1 MAAYR
6 IRWRP
11 ILDRLTIPPY
21 ESLAAAAESA
31 SALRETDRR
40 QIEADLSRS
49 AVQAIEISDEDKPAR
64 RASLRRL
71 LRSWCILR
79 PDMGYSQA
87 MNFIMAVAL
96 FVSGNDE
103 PIAFAIFVALVQRLP
118 QDFYAEAPPLRG
130 FQIELTALTT
140 LLEHRAPH
148 FVDAGEGAVREAL
161 PLVVCKW
168 FLNLFVD
175 ALPFPALLAV
185 WDLLLTD
192 PMLLD
197 TTPPTSGGTLM
208 DSAKYPEMAASHE
221 TPPRAGSPTVSSPT
235 IPTDGLLRV
244 TLALI
249 SAHEGAIL
257 AALGSTGCPDA
268 SVAYS
273 SLLDISN
280 DAVNPADLIGAA
292 KEISLEPATVFTLRN
307 MARASLEEADA
318 AEAILRGGGSEAPS
332 PPARLRE
339 QQYLLK
345 FEELNRLKTAL
356 QEAASDHHQHRQH
369 QQAATNGELG
379 PGNGSCSSGAHA
391 HEYDGNGGIGRD
403 TFRRILLAE
412 TPKIVD
418 AGMRVHEV
426 LCSHG
431 ERVVL
436 PSVPWRELTAALA
449 TAMRGS
455 LTERLGLVFELFDP
469 TQSGLINVPNMMS
482 IASMLFK
489 LRLLDPSAAERPI
502 SASRRSSVA
511 RPSCSTYKTPS
522 TASTSARRSA
532 AHVAASACSGIGTGA
547 PSTSSAAASSRATTP
562 APSSLDMQMGSCSG
576 RNSEVS
582 LEDAGNY
589 SQASD
594 RRSLRSDDGA
604 AGLVRGSEDGRLS
617 IASEPD
623 QAMCRMSAPVMTS
636 PLAGDGRNTTG
647 GGNPPAGP
655 FGTASG
661 ARGARGSQ
669 RRRGSLD
676 IAADASSQPR
686 LRRVAT
692 VTGAGDR
699 YEMVDQ
705 QVNELLQLLLV
716 MDVDKD
722 GSLSYDEWTRG
733 VLSLPEVL
741 ACFQLA
747 SSFAQASPTAST
759 WAERSIEVRRQQ
771 VQRANTTQVGWNQ
784 HKRSERVEPPMP
796 PPMPTIVSSVS
807 GALWWRSVWRSM
819 LETVACASCG
829 VQHV

>member
-1 MAAYR
+1 M
-6 IRWRP
+6 
-11 ILDRLTIPPY
+11 
-21 ESLAAAAESA
+21 
-31 SALRETDRR
+31 
-40 QIEADLSRS
+40 
-49 AVQAIEISDEDKPAR
+49 
-64 RASLRRL
+64 
-71 LRSWCILR
+71 
-79 PDMGYSQA
+79 
-87 MNFIMAVAL
+87 
-96 FVSGNDE
+96 
-103 PIAFAIFVALVQRLP
+103 
-118 QDFYAEAPPLRG
+118 
-130 FQIELTALTT
+130 
-140 LLEHRAPH
+140 
-148 FVDAGEGAVREAL
+148 
-161 PLVVCKW
+161 
-168 FLNLFVD
+168 
-175 ALPFPALLAV
+175 
-185 WDLLLTD
+185 
-192 PMLLD
+192 
-197 TTPPTSGGTLM
+197 
-208 DSAKYPEMAASHE
+208 
-221 TPPRAGSPTVSSPT
+221 
-235 IPTDGLLRV
+235 
-244 TLALI
+244 
-249 SAHEGAIL
+249 
-257 AALGSTGCPDA
+257 
-268 SVAYS
+268 
-273 SLLDISN
+273 
-280 DAVNPADLIGAA
+280 
-292 KEISLEPATVFTLRN
+292 
-307 MARASLEEADA
+307 
-318 AEAILRGGGSEAPS
+318 
-332 PPARLRE
+332 
-339 QQYLLK
+339 LK

-547 PSTSSAAASSRATTP
+547 PSASSAAASSRATTP

-669 RRRGSLD
+669 RRRGSPRHRRRCLQP
-676 IAADASSQPR
+676 AAAAACRDGDGRGRS
-686 LRRVAT
+686 LR
-692 VTGAGDR
+692 
-699 YEMVDQ
+699 
-705 QVNELLQLLLV
+705 
-716 MDVDKD
+716 D
-722 GSLSYDEWTRG
+722 G
-733 VLSLPEVL
+733 
-741 ACFQLA
+741 
-747 SSFAQASPTAST
+747 
-759 WAERSIEVRRQQ
+759 
-771 VQRANTTQVGWNQ
+771 
-784 HKRSERVEPPMP
+784 
-796 PPMPTIVSSVS
+796 
-807 GALWWRSVWRSM
+807 
-819 LETVACASCG
+819 
-829 VQHV
+829 